1 MSIFAVAMTISY
13 QTGFFHLIFRWYGSI
28 WRSIYKELTVYLVLF
43 FSIRLFH
50 TLAIPWLDGDGE
62 KNMKVRFE
70 AICRQ
75 FDNYTKLIPLTFLL
89 GFYVSNVVS
98 RWWRQFECLNWPEDL
113 LSLLC
118 VCVKDKDGTDDRAHR
133 VRHRIARYLNA
144 KEECPYTR
152 WMTPLHWVQQIMA
165 NEVANHDMQVTYLT
179 NFMSELKNF
188 RASFRRLFCHDWV
201 CVPLVYTQV
210 AAIATYGFF
219 FFALFGRQNIN
230 QNDVDTIFPIFT
242 VVQFLFFVGWY
253 KVGLDL
259 MRPFGLDDDDIEL
272 AYILERNINVS
283 FAIVGKLQKQP
294 PPPYEED
301 KFLNSD
307 VRIELHSL
315 TSDKT
320 NQKFRGP
327 KLNTYD
333 QLVDLEQSME
343 EGYEENGRG
352 QKEKMGSFMDVAE
365 KVIKEERRARVTHGL
380 NKWLPTWKEDIPKEK
395 KMFYW

>member
-1 MSIFAVAMTISY
+1 MTTAALMVVAIVTSRRMRG
-13 QTGFFHLIFRWYGSI
+13 QPDLNRG
-28 WRSIYKELTVYLVLF
+28 
-43 FSIRLFH
+43 
-50 TLAIPWLDGDGE
+50 PLDL
-62 KNMKVRFE
+62 
-70 AICRQ
+70 Q
-75 FDNYTKLIPLTFLL
+75 
-89 GFYVSNVVS
+89 SN
-98 RWWRQFECLNWPEDL
+98 
-113 LSLLC
+113 
-118 VCVKDKDGTDDRAHR
+118 A
-133 VRHRIARYLNA
+133 
-144 KEECPYTR
+144 
-152 WMTPLHWVQQIMA
+152 TPLSYTPDEGERIPK
-165 NEVANHDMQVTYLT
+165 DY
-179 NFMSELKNF
+179 FLK
-188 RASFRRLFCHDWV
+188 
-201 CVPLVYTQV
+201 PLD
-210 AAIATYGFF
+210 F
-219 FFALFGRQNIN
+219 
-230 QNDVDTIFPIFT
+230 
-242 VVQFLFFVGWY
+242 
-253 KVGLDL
+253 VGLDL

-395 KMFYW
+395 K